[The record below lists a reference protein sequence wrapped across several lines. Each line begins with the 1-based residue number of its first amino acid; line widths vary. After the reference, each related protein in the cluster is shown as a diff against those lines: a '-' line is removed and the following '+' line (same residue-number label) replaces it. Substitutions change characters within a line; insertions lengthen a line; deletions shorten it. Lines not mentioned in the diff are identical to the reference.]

1 MNMINSNYR
10 SINIFRPNSQIH
22 PFIKQYWN
30 LIMISILKY
39 TDMNPRNFW
48 WPTFG
53 YNKILTR
60 SLNHPSHHQ
69 SANSVDI
76 DTLYCSCFVIIC
88 SLITVFCLLRKLWFT
103 RRTLWH
109 ASSFNIINS
118 LNILI
123 NWRTESEQ
131 TKRHK
136 KHMDRIY
143 CHVEKTISSQ
153 SVIN

>member
-1 MNMINSNYR
+1 MNMINSYYR

-136 KHMDRIY
+136 NIWIGFTVMLRKQYHL
-143 CHVEKTISSQ
+143 SQ
-153 SVIN
+153 

>member
-1 MNMINSNYR
+1 MINSYYR

-131 TKRHK
+131 TKRHI

>member
-39 TDMNPRNFW
+39 TDMNLRNFW

-109 ASSFNIINS
+109 ASSFKS
-118 LNILI
+118 LIRSIFSSIEGPKVN
-123 NWRTESEQ
+123 RQ
-131 TKRHK
+131 RDTKNTLMGFTVMLRRQHQL
-136 KHMDRIY
+136 
-143 CHVEKTISSQ
+143 SL
-153 SVIN
+153 

>member
-1 MNMINSNYR
+1 MINSNYR

-131 TKRHK
+131 TDKETQ

>member
-1 MNMINSNYR
+1 MINNTITDLLIS
-10 SINIFRPNSQIH
+10 SEQIH
-22 PFIKQYWN
+22 KSIPWLHKK
-30 LIMISILKY
+30 ILKLNTCNDFY
-39 TDMNPRNFW
+39 FKYADMNPRNFW

-109 ASSFNIINS
+109 ASSFKS
-118 LNILI
+118 LIRSIFSSIEGPKVN
-123 NWRTESEQ
+123 RQ
-131 TKRHK
+131 RDTKNTLMGFTVMLRRQHQL
-136 KHMDRIY
+136 
-143 CHVEKTISSQ
+143 SL
-153 SVIN
+153 